1 MASEY
6 PRGDYNRG
14 YGPGGGGGG
23 GGGGR
28 SGGGPRGGRGGGG
41 GGERRGIPL
50 SELPTELTESSRKLI
65 GVAIEV
71 HKALGPGYDK
81 SVYLAAVRAELDAQQ
96 IVYKA
101 DHVVPVKYRDKQI
114 GTVKSDLFVEDRFL
128 VEVMSRHG
136 EVSTSER
143 LALRAQLKAA
153 NLDLGLII
161 NFSER
166 RLKDGLVRVLNVDK
180 INAERGVSFDDPDHD
195 GGQEGSSVHDFDT
208 H

>member
-1 MASEY
+1 MASDY

-14 YGPGGGGGG
+14 YGSS

-28 SGGGPRGGRGGGG
+28 QGGGPGGPGGGRRG

-71 HKALGPGYDK
+71 HKTLGPGYEK
-81 SVYLAAVRAELDAQQ
+81 NVYLAAVRAELDAQN
-96 IVYKA
+96 IAYKA
-101 DHVVPVKYRDKQI
+101 DHVVAVKYKDKQI

-143 LALRAQLKAA
+143 LGLRAQLKAA

-195 GGQEGSSVHDFDT
+195 GGSESATVHDFDT